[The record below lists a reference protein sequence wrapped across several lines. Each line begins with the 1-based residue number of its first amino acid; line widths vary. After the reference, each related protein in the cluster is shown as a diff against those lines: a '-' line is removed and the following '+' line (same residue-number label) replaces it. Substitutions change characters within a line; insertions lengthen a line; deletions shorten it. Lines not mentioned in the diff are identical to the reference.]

1 MIYAIKLISW
11 CDDKNI
17 IKRQNIQIEV
27 EKLNNSI
34 R

>member
-11 CDDKNI
+11 CDKNI